1 MEITLRD
8 YQETAIDKLIWAQQ
22 LDGNDLCVLPTG
34 AGKSIVIA
42 ELAHKLNEP
51 ILIIQPNKEILEQ
64 NLDKLSNYVDR
75 EQIGVYSASMNE
87 KVIKYYT
94 FATIQSI
101 YKKPHLFDHFN
112 VVIIDEC
119 HLVNPKNLTGMFTT
133 FLAEIGNPK
142 VIGLTATPYR
152 MDSFYRRYGA
162 GKYSI
167 ETVATIKLINRVQ
180 PKYRFW
186 HRVIF
191 NINNEELIERGY
203 LCPLKY
209 YDETIVDHSEIP
221 LNKSKSDFNLV
232 TYEDIIST
240 RKDKIKKAL
249 SFAQK
254 SSDYV
259 LVFCTSVTQ
268 AEQLQQITPGSEVVT
283 AKTKKKDRTRIVQGF
298 KSGKIRVVFNVG
310 VLTTGFDHPELD
322 CIVLLRPTRSI
333 ALYYQMLGRGV
344 RPAPGK
350 EHCKVVDLT
359 STVKNLG
366 KIETIKLEKHDG
378 KWELISETGS
388 WHNKELYRYKVERK
402 PKQSGKQ
409 ENLWEKV

>member
-1 MEITLRD
+1 MDIILRD
-8 YQETAIDKLIWAQQ
+8 YQQQAIDKLIWSQQ
-22 LDGNDLCVLPTG
+22 LDGNDLCILPTG

-42 ELAHKLNEP
+42 ELAHSLNQP

-64 NLDKLSNYVDR
+64 NLEKLSHYVDR
-75 EQIGVYSASMNE
+75 DSIGVYSASMNE
-87 KVIKYYT
+87 KVVKFYT

-101 YKKPHLFDHFN
+101 YKKPEEFEHFDT
-112 VVIIDEC
+112 VIIDEC
-119 HLVNPKNLTGMFTT
+119 HLVNPKNLSGMFTT
-133 FLAEIGNPK
+133 FLADIGNPK

-167 ETVATIKLINRVQ
+167 ETVATIKLINRLKQ
-180 PKYRFW
+180 FFW
-186 HRVIF
+186 NRVIF
-191 NINNEELIERGY
+191 NINNAELTDQGY
-203 LCPLKY
+203 LSPLKY
-209 YDETIVDHSEIP
+209 YDESIIDHSEIP

-232 TYEDIIST
+232 TYEEIIAT

-249 SFAQK
+249 EVAQEHSK
-254 SSDYV
+254 FV
-259 LVFCTSVTQ
+259 LVFCTSVNQ
-268 AEQLQQITPGSEVVT
+268 AEQLQKVTPGSEVVT

-298 KSGKIRVVFNVG
+298 KNGDIKVVFNVG

-344 RPAPGK
+344 RKAPGK
-350 EHCKVVDLT
+350 DHCKVIDLT

-366 KIETIKLEKHDG
+366 RIETIKLEKVDN
-378 KWELISETGS
+378 KWELVSETGS
-388 WHNKELYRYKVERK
+388 WHNKELYSYKVERK
-402 PKQSGKQ
+402 PKATGEQ
-409 ENLWEKV
+409 ESLWEKV